1 MPATIFQRRKGR
13 SSVVGTPI
21 FIGVTD
27 DVGVEVA
34 RIGGDFASE
43 PRRCLDG
50 FGFGGDFHL
59 SDNEPFVVA
68 VEDIDLPGPAAES
81 FAISGLLDQRTFAQ
95 QIEHSRC
102 IGYWNGV
109 FKLQPSDA
117 AHQALDGQ
125 MSRRSGNGP
134 PAP

>member
-1 MPATIFQRRKGR
+1 MSPEFKRGLSAIFQRRKGR

-27 DVGVEVA
+27 EVGVEVA

-59 SDNEPFVVA
+59 SDDEPFVVA
-68 VEDIDLPGPAAES
+68 VEDIDFPGPAAES
-81 FAISGLLDQRTFAQ
+81 FATKACGFALFGFVVWNPP
-95 QIEHSRC
+95 C
-102 IGYWNGV
+102 IGI
-109 FKLQPSDA
+109 FDA
-117 AHQALDGQ
+117 
-125 MSRRSGNGP
+125 
-134 PAP
+134 